1 MRFDNQTVFV
11 TGGGSGIGR
20 ETALRCAREGATVV
34 VADVDVAGGEETVAA
49 VEDLGPDV
57 AAADFVELDV
67 TDAEA
72 VRDAV
77 DAAADTHGLDVMVN
91 NAGIA
96 QHNSPLE
103 EVPLEER
110 DRIFDINASGVWN
123 GCRAAIPHLK
133 AQESGAI
140 VNVASLAG
148 VIGQPW
154 SAAYAM
160 TKGGVAK
167 MTRSIAWE
175 LGRHGV
181 RANAVCPGFT
191 DTPMVQGGLEERDDP
206 EAAREALERRYA
218 LKRLGEPEEI
228 AAAICFLASDDASF
242 VTGHELVVDGGFTG
256 G

>member
-1 MRFDNQTVFV
+1 MRFENQTVFV

-34 VADVDVAGGEETVAA
+34 VADVDVEGGRETVAA
-49 VEDLGPDV
+49 VENLASD
-57 AAADFVELDV
+57 AEFVELDV
-67 TDAEA
+67 TDPAA

-77 DAAADTHGLDVMVN
+77 DATADTHGLDVMVN

-96 QHNSPLE
+96 QSNDPLE

-110 DRIFDINASGVWN
+110 DRIVNVNANGVWN

-133 AQESGAI
+133 KQGSGAI

-148 VIGQPW
+148 VVGQPW
-154 SAAYAM
+154 SAAYAL

-191 DTPMVQGGLEERDDP
+191 DTPMVQGGLAERDDP

-218 LKRLGEPEEI
+218 LKRLGDPEEI

-242 VTGHELVVDGGFTG
+242 VTGHELVVDGGFTCG
-256 G
+256 

>member
-1 MRFDNQTVFV
+1 MRFEDSTVFV
-11 TGGGSGIGR
+11 TGAGSGIGR
-20 ETALRCAREGATVV
+20 ETTLRCAAEGATVI
-34 VADVDVAGGEETVAA
+34 VADVDVEGGEATVEA
-49 VEDLGPDV
+49 VASSDAPGT
-57 AAADFVELDV
+57 ATFVECDV
-67 TDAEA
+67 TDAET

-96 QHNSPLE
+96 QHNNPLE
-103 EVPLEER
+103 EVPIEER
-110 DRIFDINASGVWN
+110 DRIVDINAMGVWN

-133 AQESGAI
+133 EQGSGAI

-154 SAAYAM
+154 SAAYAL

-191 DTPMVQGGLEERDDP
+191 DTPMVRGGLEERDDP

-228 AAAICFLASDDASF
+228 AAAVAFLASEDASF
-242 VTGHELVVDGGFTG
+242 VTGHELVVDGGFTCG
-256 G
+256 

>member
-1 MRFDNQTVFV
+1 MRFENQTVFV

-34 VADVDVAGGEETVAA
+34 VADVDVAGGEGTVTA
-49 VEDLGPDV
+49 VEDLAGDAV
-57 AAADFVELDV
+57 FTELDV
-67 TDAEA
+67 TDAAA

-77 DAAADTHGLDVMVN
+77 DAAAETHGLDVMVN

-96 QHNSPLE
+96 QHNNPLE
-103 EVPLEER
+103 EVPLAER
-110 DRIFDINASGVWN
+110 DRIFEVNAEGVWN
-123 GCRAAIPHLK
+123 GCRAAIPHLRE
-133 AQESGAI
+133 QGSGAI

-148 VIGQPW
+148 VVGQPW
-154 SAAYAM
+154 SAAYAL

-218 LKRLGEPEEI
+218 LKRLGDPEEI
-228 AAAICFLASDDASF
+228 AAAICFLASEDASF
-242 VTGHELVVDGGFTG
+242 VTGHELVVDGGFTCG
-256 G
+256 

>member
-1 MRFDNQTVFV
+1 MRFEGRTVFV

-20 ETALRCAREGATVV
+20 ETALRCASEGATVV
-34 VADVDVAGGEETVAA
+34 LGDVDSAGGEATVAA
-49 VEDLGPDV
+49 VEDLGSGT
-57 AAADFVELDV
+57 AELVELDV

-96 QHNSPLE
+96 QSNDPLE
-103 EVPLEER
+103 EVSLEER
-110 DRIFDINASGVWN
+110 DRIVDINANGVWN

-133 AQESGAI
+133 AQGSGAI

-148 VIGQPW
+148 VVGQPW

-167 MTRSIAWE
+167 LTRSIAWE

-206 EAAREALERRYA
+206 EAAREGDRTLCRP
-218 LKRLGEPEEI
+218 L
-228 AAAICFLASDDASF
+228 C
-242 VTGHELVVDGGFTG
+242 
-256 G
+256 

>member
-1 MRFDNQTVFV
+1 MRFENQTVFV

-34 VADVDVAGGEETVAA
+34 VADVDVAGGEGTVTA
-49 VEDLGPDV
+49 VEDLAGDAV
-57 AAADFVELDV
+57 FTELDV
-67 TDAEA
+67 TDAAA

-77 DAAADTHGLDVMVN
+77 DAAAETHGLDVMVN

-96 QHNSPLE
+96 QHNNPLE
-103 EVPLEER
+103 EVPLAER
-110 DRIFDINASGVWN
+110 DRIFEVNAEGVWN
-123 GCRAAIPHLK
+123 GCRAAIPHLRE
-133 AQESGAI
+133 QGSGAI

-148 VIGQPW
+148 VVGQPW
-154 SAAYAM
+154 SAAYAL

-218 LKRLGEPEEI
+218 LKRLGDPEEI

-242 VTGHELVVDGGFTG
+242 VTGHELVVDGGFTCG
-256 G
+256 

>member
-1 MRFDNQTVFV
+1 MRFENQTVFV

-34 VADVDVAGGEETVAA
+34 VADVDREGGEETVAA
-49 VEDLGPDV
+49 IEDLAGD
-57 AAADFVELDV
+57 ADAVELDV
-67 TDAEA
+67 TDADA

-96 QHNSPLE
+96 QSNDPLE
-103 EVPLEER
+103 EVSLEER
-110 DRIFDINASGVWN
+110 DRIVDVNANGVWN

-133 AQESGAI
+133 AQGSGAI

-148 VIGQPW
+148 VVGQPW

-218 LKRLGEPEEI
+218 LKRLGDPEEI

-242 VTGHELVVDGGFTG
+242 VTGHELVVDGGFTCG
-256 G
+256 